1 MMTLFRRYGASN
13 CTGSTHNH
21 ICTSVYM
28 PESIGVGS
36 IQGLGL
42 GICLNPLQEDE
53 PRYVLC
59 SACMRSREGNAA

>member
-1 MMTLFRRYGASN
+1 MITLFRRYGASN

-36 IQGLGL
+36 IQGLH
-42 GICLNPLQEDE
+42 
-53 PRYVLC
+53 
-59 SACMRSREGNAA
+59 SRFRARNLFESVARG